1 MSIQF
6 QTLSNEFN
14 ILINKY
20 QDTYKKY
27 IDTINSHNKDFK
39 VIDNSSF
46 YGEKQITSLNNI
58 DISNCQSNCL
68 SNTLCSGATFN
79 TTNNNCTLSS
89 GSGNILP
96 AHNSK
101 SIIKQSIYYGYELQ
115 NLNNKLVDINKKMI
129 DAYNNNYQ
137 KYKDNKSMAQ
147 QKEII
152 MNNNYNILTEE
163 RKQIDNIINEAE
175 TINRAYENGNVTVS
189 SNYYRYIVLLAIV
202 IILITLFLN
211 FSFTSKQIGGSNILN
226 KISMYKVFLYF
237 FILIVVINL
246 IYYGYNS

>member
-1 MSIQF
+1 MSIEF

-14 ILINKY
+14 IIINKY

-27 IDTINSHNKDFK
+27 IDTINSDNKNFK
-39 VIDNSSF
+39 IIDNSAF
-46 YGEKQITSLNNI
+46 YGEKQITSLNNT

-89 GSGNILP
+89 GSGNLLP

-129 DAYNNNYQ
+129 DAYNYNYQ
-137 KYKDNKSMAQ
+137 KFKDNKSRTQ
-147 QKEII
+147 QQEIT
-152 MNNNYNILTEE
+152 MNNNYRILTEE
-163 RKQIDNIINEAE
+163 RKQIDNIINDAE
-175 TINRAYENGNVTVS
+175 TLNTAYETGNINVS
-189 SNYYRYIVLLAIV
+189 SNYYRYIFLLVIV

-211 FSFTSKQIGGSNILN
+211 FSFTSKQSGGSNMLN
-226 KISMYKVFLYF
+226 KINIYKAFLYF
-237 FILIVVINL
+237 LLLILIINY
-246 IYYGYNS
+246 IYCGYN

>member
-27 IDTINSHNKDFK
+27 INTINSDNKNFK
-39 VIDNSSF
+39 VIDNSAF
-46 YGEKQITSLNNI
+46 YGEKQINTLNNI

-89 GSGNILP
+89 GSGNLLP

-129 DAYNNNYQ
+129 DTYNYNYQ
-137 KYKDNKSMAQ
+137 KFKDNKSRAQ

-152 MNNNYNILTEE
+152 MNNNYKILTEE
-163 RKQIDNIINEAE
+163 RTQIDSIISDAE
-175 TINRAYENGNVTVS
+175 TLNRAYENGNINVS
-189 SNYYRYIVLLAIV
+189 SNYYRYIVLLVIV
-202 IILITLFLN
+202 ILLIILFLN
-211 FSFTSKQIGGSNILN
+211 FSFTSKQSGGSNILN
-226 KISMYKVFLYF
+226 KINMYNAFSYF